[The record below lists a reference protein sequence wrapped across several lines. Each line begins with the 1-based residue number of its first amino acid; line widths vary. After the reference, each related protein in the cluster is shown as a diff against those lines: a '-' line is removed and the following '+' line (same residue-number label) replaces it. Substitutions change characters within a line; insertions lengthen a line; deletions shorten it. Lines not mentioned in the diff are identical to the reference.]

1 MSNAWVGALGTVAI
15 LGVAAAAVV
24 ASGVVDVA
32 ADTPHGPVVYRLLE
46 AAREQSIARRLADIT
61 VPGELDTAERLRRG
75 AGNYAAMCVECHLAP
90 GKADSEIRMGLY
102 PKPPDLTRPEEA
114 AVGDMAARHFWII
127 KHGIK
132 ASGMPA
138 WSKGGVEDESVWD
151 LVAFIQK
158 MPTLSVDQYV
168 ALVASSEGHSHGGLS
183 HTEDQCVDGAHI
195 PSAGN
200 ADSHEHPHSGGHEH

>member
-1 MSNAWVGALGTVAI
+1 MSRAWVGALGTVVV

-75 AGNYAAMCVECHLAP
+75 AGNYAAMCASCHLAP
-90 GKADSEIRMGLY
+90 EEGDSEIRAGLY
-102 PKPPDLTRPEEA
+102 PQPPDLTKAVGNRAGDREA
-114 AVGDMAARHFWII
+114 ARRFWII

-132 ASGMPA
+132 SSAMAA
-138 WSKGGVEDESVWD
+138 WSRGGMSDQDIWD
-151 LVAFIQK
+151 LVAFLNRL
-158 MPTLSVDQYV
+158 PGLSKDQYHD
-168 ALVASSEGHSHGGLS
+168 LVEASPGHH
-183 HTEDQCVDGAHI
+183 H
-195 PSAGN
+195 
-200 ADSHEHPHSGGHEH
+200 GGHEAGTPQDESSGHHHDHDDEAHSHAPT